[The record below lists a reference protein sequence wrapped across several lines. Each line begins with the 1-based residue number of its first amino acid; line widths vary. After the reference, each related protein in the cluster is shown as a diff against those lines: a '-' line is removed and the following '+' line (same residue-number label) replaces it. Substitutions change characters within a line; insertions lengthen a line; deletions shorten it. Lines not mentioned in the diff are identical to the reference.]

1 MIASKILTQHFI
13 YINLH
18 AEEVISST
26 FIEDNNIGIYTE
38 RLHINTLQR
47 IKDALSLEQIKNLI
61 LDFKHIKGV
70 QPNLNKLLFELK
82 NNGFKILFINLG
94 CKLAD
99 DLYVRAISNFDN
111 VEAGEQ
117 FDKFFFFENEP
128 ENPLVSVKLDI
139 QELFEDEFKT
149 RLKNYIIPDY
159 DQPHNSSFVYLKS
172 FVDIRKFFAL
182 DKGFILFSLYRL
194 ALRMRRKFQLEKE
207 SEQVLVCQS
216 LNSAYII
223 SVLSNLLSLDILIID
238 KNGPKNKL
246 YNRLDKSIEEDRSY
260 IIVSEL
266 VCLGT
271 EVKSAKNLIQFLG
284 GKYMGN
290 VAIIKVE
297 TLSNKHIKSKDAT
310 TAIFSIKRSN
320 NVELNYN
327 ISTDLAN

>member
-1 MIASKILTQHFI
+1 MIVSKILAQDFV

-26 FIEDNNIGIYTE
+26 FIEDNNLGIYTE

-47 IKDALSLEQIKNLI
+47 IKDALSLEQTKNLI
-61 LDFKHIKGV
+61 LDFKHIRGV

-82 NNGFKILFINLG
+82 NGGFKILFINLG

-99 DLYVRAISNFDN
+99 DLYVRAISNSDN
-111 VEAGEQ
+111 IEVGEQ

-128 ENPLVSVKLDI
+128 DNPLVSVKLDI
-139 QELFEDEFKT
+139 RKLFENEFKT

-159 DQPHNSSFVYLKS
+159 NKPHNSSFVYLKS
-172 FVDIRKFFAL
+172 FVDIRKFFGL
-182 DKGFILFSLYRL
+182 DKEFILFSLYRL

-207 SEQVLVCQS
+207 SEHVLVCQS

-238 KNGPKNKL
+238 KNGPTNKL

-284 GKYMGN
+284 GKYIGN

-297 TLSNKHIKSKDAT
+297 TLSNKHIKGKDAT

-320 NVELNYN
+320 NIELNYY